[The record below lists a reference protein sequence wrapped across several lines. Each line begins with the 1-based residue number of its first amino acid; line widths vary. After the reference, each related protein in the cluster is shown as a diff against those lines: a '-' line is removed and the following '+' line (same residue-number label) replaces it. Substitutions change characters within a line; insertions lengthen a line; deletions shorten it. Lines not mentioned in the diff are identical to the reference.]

1 MKTKCM
7 KYVILIETV
16 FTVRGEINKQKRGNE
31 LRCDFSFH
39 QPRRSILISAM
50 LSGLVTL
57 YVIPTLFLILKYFSL
72 DTMKDMLNQKI
83 VLSIMTILM
92 WILLLY
98 VAHLNKDIVNKFK
111 PIIRIYIRMF
121 LVAHVVTLLFIFTQ
135 NNMNLVNTLNWI
147 YNYNAQF
154 IFSLIVIYAIYVLV
168 YNVLGKVFLSTIL
181 ASILLI
187 ILAIVNHFKIVFRG
201 DPLYPS
207 DFTQIGHMQ
216 SVIPMVM
223 DYFSWGYILLVIVSV
238 VVCILA
244 GMYVRKYIQNVKVHA
259 GVRVLFIIGSVFI
272 LYVYGN
278 FTNTFI
284 NKWFQKSGIEFVLW
298 DQNENYASNG
308 FVLGFISNLDTTVIE
323 KPKDYSKENML
334 QIANDIKK
342 QYSSNIGAQKQKE
355 KPNIIFVMSESFWD
369 PTKLTNLSFSE
380 DPLPNLHHYIENF
393 PGGQTI
399 SPTFGGNT
407 ANVEFEV
414 LTSYSMSLLKP
425 GSIPYQQV
433 VTNKKEIPSISRAL
447 KKEGYYTSAIHSFGR
462 SFFKRDD
469 VYKVLGFDKFNA
481 QDTME
486 NVEVDGDY
494 ISDLS
499 MSKEIIAE
507 LEKQK
512 KPTFV
517 HAVTMQ
523 NHFPFTEGRF
533 GENQIEISG
542 LENEESKAELETY
555 TEGLRRS
562 DEALQYLIEELDN
575 LDRPTLLVFFGDHL
589 PSLGTNKSLYKE
601 TGYITNEKTP
611 SERLAM
617 AQTPL
622 LMYAN
627 FDMPNDNLGLVSPIY
642 FSNLVFDYAGL
653 NKVPFYQF
661 LSKLYEEIPV
671 LRDELKIGKDGEAIK
686 SLTEKQKEMLKQYEL
701 IQYDLLAGKQYS
713 KDILFK

>member
-1 MKTKCM
+1 M
-7 KYVILIETV
+7 
-16 FTVRGEINKQKRGNE
+16 RDN
-31 LRCDFSFH
+31 FSFH
-39 QPRRSILISAM
+39 QPRRNILISVI
-50 LSGLVTL
+50 LSGVVTL
-57 YVIPTLFLILKYFSL
+57 YVVPTLFLILRYFSL
-72 DTMKDMLNQKI
+72 GTMKDMLNQKV
-83 VLSIMTILM
+83 VLSIMTILI
-92 WILLLY
+92 WIVLLY
-98 VAHLNKDIVNKFK
+98 VAYLNKDIVNKFK

-121 LVAHVVTLLFIFTQ
+121 LVAHAVTLLFIFTQ
-135 NNMNLVNTLNWI
+135 NNMDFVNTLNWI

-154 IFSLIVIYAIYVLV
+154 ILSLIVIYAIYVFV

-181 ASILLI
+181 TSILLI

-238 VVCILA
+238 VACILA
-244 GMYVRKYIQNVKVHA
+244 GMYIRKYIQNVKVHV
-259 GVRVLFIIGSVFI
+259 GVRVLFIIGSIFV
-272 LYVYGN
+272 LYAYGN
-278 FTNTFI
+278 FTNTFM
-284 NKWFQKSGIEFVLW
+284 NKLFQKSGIEFVLW

-323 KPKDYSKENML
+323 KPKDYSKENMI

-342 QYSSNIGAQKQKE
+342 KYSSNIGAQKQKE

-407 ANVEFEV
+407 ANVEFEA

-433 VTNKKEIPSISRAL
+433 VTNKKEIPSITREL

-533 GENQIEISG
+533 DENQIEISG

-562 DEALQYLIEELDN
+562 DEALQYLIEQLDN

-589 PSLGTNKSLYKE
+589 PSLGINKSLYKE

-627 FDMPNDNLGLVSPIY
+627 FDIPNDNLGLVSPIY
-642 FSNLVFDYAGL
+642 FSNLVLDYAGL
-653 NKVPFYQF
+653 NKAPFYQF

-671 LRDELKIGKDGEAIK
+671 LRDELRIGKDGEAIK
-686 SLTEKQKEMLKQYEL
+686 SLTAKQKEMLKQYEF
-701 IQYDLLAGKQYS
+701 IQYDLLVGKQYS

>member
-1 MKTKCM
+1 M
-7 KYVILIETV
+7 KYDSTLYH
-16 FTVRGEINKQKRGNE
+16 
-31 LRCDFSFH
+31 L
-39 QPRRSILISAM
+39 PRRNILISTM
-50 LSGLVTL
+50 LSGMVTLLVTT
-57 YVIPTLFLILKYFSL
+57 VLFMILKFFNLDMIKDIFNHKLILRS
-72 DTMKDMLNQKI
+72 MM
-83 VLSIMTILM
+83 ILI
-92 WILLLY
+92 WGALLY
-98 VAHLNKDIVNKFK
+98 FVYSNKKETF
-111 PIIRIYIRMF
+111 IIKSSLRVYLILFFI
-121 LVAHVVTLLFIFTQ
+121 AHVVTLFYIVLQ
-135 NNMNLVNTLNWI
+135 VNMNFVEAINWI
-147 YNYNAQF
+147 YYYNMQF
-154 IFSLIVIYAIYVLV
+154 IFSLLVIYAIYVFV
-168 YNVLGKVFLSTIL
+168 YSVLGKIFLSVIL
-181 ASILLI
+181 TSCTLVILG
-187 ILAIVNHFKIVFRG
+187 IVNHLKLIFRG

-238 VVCILA
+238 VACILV

-259 GVRVLFIIGSVFI
+259 GVRVLFIIGSVFV
-272 LYVYGN
+272 LYAYGN
-278 FTNTFI
+278 FTNTFM

-298 DQNENYASNG
+298 NQNENYASNG
-308 FVLGFISNLDTTVIE
+308 FVLGFISNLDTTVME
-323 KPKDYSKENML
+323 KPEDYSKENML
-334 QIANDIKK
+334 QIAKDIKK

-380 DPLPNLHHYIENF
+380 DPLPNLHHYIESF

-399 SPTFGGNT
+399 SPAFGGNT
-407 ANVEFEV
+407 ANVEFEA

-433 VTNKKEIPSISRAL
+433 VTNKVEIPSITRTL

-562 DEALQYLIEELDN
+562 DEALQYLIEQLDN

-627 FDMPNDNLGLVSPIY
+627 FDIPNDNLGLVSPIY
-642 FSNLVFDYAGL
+642 FSNLVLDYAGL

-686 SLTEKQKEMLKQYEL
+686 SLTAKQKEMLKQYEL
-701 IQYDLLAGKQYS
+701 IQYDLLIGKQYS

>member
-1 MKTKCM
+1 M
-7 KYVILIETV
+7 
-16 FTVRGEINKQKRGNE
+16 RG
-31 LRCDFSFH
+31 DFSFH

-57 YVIPTLFLILKYFSL
+57 YVVPTIFLILKYFSL

-92 WILLLY
+92 WIVLLY
-98 VAHLNKDIVNKFK
+98 VAYLNKDIVNKFK

-121 LVAHVVTLLFIFTQ
+121 LVANVVTLLFIFTQ
-135 NNMNLVNTLNWI
+135 NNMDFVNTLNWI

-154 IFSLIVIYAIYVLV
+154 IFSLIVIYAIYIFV

-181 ASILLI
+181 TSILLI

-238 VVCILA
+238 VACILA
-244 GMYVRKYIQNVKVHA
+244 GMYIRKYIQNVKVHA
-259 GVRVLFIIGSVFI
+259 GVRVLFIIGSVFV
-272 LYVYGN
+272 LYAYGN
-278 FTNTFI
+278 FTNTFM

-298 DQNENYASNG
+298 NQNENYASNG

-433 VTNKKEIPSISRAL
+433 VTNKKEVPSITREL

-469 VYKVLGFDKFNA
+469 VYRVLGFDKFNA

-512 KPTFV
+512 QPTFI

-542 LENEESKAELETY
+542 LDNEESKAELETY

-575 LDRPTLLVFFGDHL
+575 LDRSTLLVFFGDHL

-617 AQTPL
+617 TQTPL

-627 FDMPNDNLGLVSPIY
+627 FDIPNDNLGLVSPIY

-671 LRDELKIGKDGEAIK
+671 LRDELRIGKDGEAIK

-701 IQYDLLAGKQYS
+701 IQYDLLVGKQYS